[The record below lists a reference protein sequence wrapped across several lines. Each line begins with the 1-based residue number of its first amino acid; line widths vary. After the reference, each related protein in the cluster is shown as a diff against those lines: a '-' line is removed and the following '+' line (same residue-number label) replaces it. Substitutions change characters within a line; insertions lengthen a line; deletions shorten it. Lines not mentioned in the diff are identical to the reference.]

1 MTSRQCDDPIRV
13 FLVDDHMTTLWGL
26 QRLIESAAPRMQ
38 LAGAASCR
46 AEMLAR
52 VQDARPDV
60 IVLDIDLGG
69 ENSLDALPDLLR
81 VSDAQVL
88 ILTGMRDAGMHERA
102 VLQGARGVV
111 QKEASAETLLQAIDK
126 VCAGEVWLDP
136 ALLGKVLGSLTNPRH
151 RVELNLNAQK
161 IASLTARE
169 LEIVAAVVRN
179 KGARNKVIAEH
190 LRMSEHTLRNH
201 ISAIYDKLGVN
212 GRLELFLYA
221 TEHGLH
227 RHTA

>member
-1 MTSRQCDDPIRV
+1 MTSRQRDDPIRV

-38 LAGAASCR
+38 LVGTASCR

-52 VQDARPDV
+52 VPDARPDV

-69 ENSLDALPDLLR
+69 ENSLDSLPDLLR
-81 VSDAQVL
+81 ESDAQVL
-88 ILTGMRDAGMHERA
+88 ILTGMRDTGMHERA
-102 VLQGARGVV
+102 VLNGARGVV
-111 QKEASAETLLQAIDK
+111 QKEASAETLLHAIDK
-126 VCAGEVWLDP
+126 VCVGEIWLDP
-136 ALLGKVLGSLTNPRH
+136 ALLGKVLGGLTNPRH
-151 RVELNLNAQK
+151 RVELDLNARK

-201 ISAIYDKLGVN
+201 ISAIYDKLGVT

>member
-1 MTSRQCDDPIRV
+1 MMSRQCDDPIRI
-13 FLVDDHMTTLWGL
+13 FLVDDHGTTLWGL

-38 LAGAASCR
+38 LVGTASCR

-52 VQDARPDV
+52 VPDARPDV

-69 ENSLDALPDLLR
+69 ENSLDSLPDLLQ

-88 ILTGMRDAGMHERA
+88 ILTGMRDAAMHERA
-102 VLQGARGVV
+102 VLLGARGVV
-111 QKEASAETLLQAIDK
+111 QKEASAETLLHAIDK

-151 RVELNLNAQK
+151 RVERDLNAQK

-201 ISAIYDKLGVN
+201 ISAIYDKLGVT

-221 TEHGLH
+221 TEHGIH
-227 RHTA
+227 RRNA